1 MLISALFALTAQV
14 GLRQEDPNVYI
25 PPTSRPQYSK
35 TERLM
40 HTNFQILTGPWKGY
54 ADEPLF
60 ASIGHMVAPSG
71 FGPAD
76 LKSAYNMPITG
87 YAANRGTGNI
97 AIVIAYHYT
106 NAMNHFNIY
115 SNQFGLPVETSIDQT
130 LASNRRFQVVYQG
143 TTAPT
148 TNTGWNQEA
157 ALDIEMAHA
166 MNPYKKIY
174 LVEANSNSDANL
186 IAAIDKAVTLPG
198 VSVVSMSWGGTE
210 AAGDTA
216 NESHFISP
224 GKVFMAS
231 SGDVGGE
238 HSWPAMSPNVL
249 SIGGTHLVLSGSTWT
264 ETAWSSGGGGL
275 SSVFARPAYQNGV
288 VGIVGAWRGG
298 PDISGVADPATG
310 VAVYTRLNSTT
321 DGWAVF
327 GGTSV
332 SAPMTAGI
340 YGFANPLSASTAA
353 EGARIYSHLGQA
365 ANFRDVTGG
374 SAGSNPAT
382 VGYDL
387 ATGVGTPQGI
397 GGL

>member
-1 MLISALFALTAQV
+1 MLISTLFALTAQV
-14 GLRQEDPNVYI
+14 GLRQQDPNVFI
-25 PPTSRPQYSK
+25 PETSRPQYSK
-35 TERLM
+35 TQRLM

-60 ASIGHMVAPSG
+60 ASLNAMVAPSG
-71 FGPAD
+71 FGPSD
-76 LKSAYNMPITG
+76 LRSAYSMPAVGFPAT
-87 YAANRGTGNI
+87 RQTGNI
-97 AIVIAYHYT
+97 AIVIAFHYT
-106 NAMNHFNIY
+106 NAMAHFNTY
-115 SNQFGLPVETSIDQT
+115 STQYGLPVETGSDQT
-130 LASNRRFQVVYQG
+130 NSLNRRFQVVYQG
-143 TTAPT
+143 TTAPS
-148 TNTGWNQEA
+148 TNVGWNQEA

-166 MNPYKKIY
+166 MNPWKKIY

-186 IAAIDKAVTLPG
+186 LAAVDKAATLPG
-198 VSVVSMSWGGTE
+198 VSVISMSWGGAE

-216 NESHFISP
+216 NESHFISA

-231 SGDVGGE
+231 SGDIGGE

-264 ETAWSSGGGGL
+264 ETAWSSGGGGI
-275 SSVFARPAYQNGV
+275 SSVFARPSYQNGV
-288 VGIVGAWRGG
+288 SAIVGNFRGG

-310 VAVYTRLNSTT
+310 VAVYTRLSSTT

-332 SAPMTAGI
+332 SAPMMAGI
-340 YGFANPLSASTAA
+340 YGFANPMTSSTQA

-365 ANFRDVTGG
+365 ANFNDVTGG

-382 VGYDL
+382 IGYDL
-387 ATGVGTPQGI
+387 ATGVGTPHGI